1 MEYKSDACVLAIGRA
16 NPPNFILQADYPDY
30 YFKVTNAEHMVDVKQ
45 KFKRICDKTM
55 IRKRHFYLTEEI
67 LKANP
72 NMLTYGDASH
82 DFRRKMTVDYLPKL
96 GEEAALK
103 AIKEWGLPK
112 SNITHL
118 IVYNTLAMS
127 MPGADYEL
135 ARALE
140 LGPEVH
146 RTVMYLVGCHAGP
159 HILGHA
165 KNIAENNKG
174 SRILVVCAET
184 TVVNFHGPSEAQIDS
199 LVGQALFGDGAAAV
213 IVGAEPDLSIE
224 RPWFQLVKG
233 IQSTIPNTNE
243 AAASEILNM
252 GQTFHLRK
260 DLPCLISDHVVDS
273 LVKLFSPIGVH
284 DWNSI
289 FWIAHNGG
297 PAVLNGVES
306 QLGLKKDKLEVSRHV
321 LSEFGNMS
329 SVGVLFMMDEMRK
342 RSLQQGKTTTG
353 FGHEWGVMFGF
364 GPGLTI
370 EALALRSLPTMTT
383 E

>member
-1 MEYKSDACVLAIGRA
+1 
-16 NPPNFILQADYPDY
+16 
-30 YFKVTNAEHMVDVKQ
+30 
-45 KFKRICDKTM
+45 M

-72 NMLTYGDASH
+72 SMLTYGDASH

-165 KNIAENNKG
+165 KNIAENKKG

-260 DLPCLISDHVVDS
+260 DLPCLISDHVEDS